1 VTTILE
7 TDTAVMST
15 ADFTHRRY

>member
-1 VTTILE
+1 MQTILQ
-7 TDTAVMST
+7 TDSAVMST